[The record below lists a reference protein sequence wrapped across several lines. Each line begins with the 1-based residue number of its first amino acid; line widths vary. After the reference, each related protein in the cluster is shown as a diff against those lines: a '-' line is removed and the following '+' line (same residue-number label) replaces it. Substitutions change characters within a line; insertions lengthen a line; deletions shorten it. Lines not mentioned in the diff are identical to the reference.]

1 MVSPSPR
8 LLLPLFP
15 QPCVFLMCYLRC
27 VIGALAWHCAGRHV
41 PMAEHGSQLLDGPT
55 ALDTHATVQD
65 QIHQY
70 SATVRTSP
78 SEAV

>member
-1 MVSPSPR
+1 
-8 LLLPLFP
+8 
-15 QPCVFLMCYLRC
+15 
-27 VIGALAWHCAGRHV
+27 
-41 PMAEHGSQLLDGPT
+41 MAEHGSQLRDGPT